1 MDSEGADG
9 SGMELAEE
17 NPFRSTLQEA
27 GWKVLDVQTD
37 AGWWACA
44 ARPA

>member
-1 MDSEGADG
+1 
-9 SGMELAEE
+9 MELAEE
-17 NPFRSTLQEA
+17 TPFRATLADA
-27 GWKVLDVQTD
+27 GWVVLDVQTD